1 MADERLPQ
9 ISLREEG
16 GRFILTTDLYGY
28 LPKAAT
34 HIVSTET
41 LAPAFEPEQ
50 AFENPD
56 GTPIVMDRDL
66 AGEARGTSP
75 VPGPVERFTGEIVF
89 G

>member
-1 MADERLPQ
+1 ML
-9 ISLREEG
+9 ISEAIEKVKTYCNG
-16 GRFILTTDLYGY
+16 T
-28 LPKAAT
+28 
-34 HIVSTET
+34 
-41 LAPAFEPEQ
+41 
-50 AFENPD
+50 NPD